1 MSDPL
6 TEHSPEQASE
16 AVTPPE
22 GGTQDTPAEPKPERP
37 SMAAVWG
44 GGAWDVLVCAAVV
57 TIVAAQTML
66 TLDARE
72 VWYSDE
78 IRYAAAFREMLDG
91 GHYWFLQL
99 NGEPYPDK
107 PPIYFWMLAGLS
119 WLVGSRELWVMFLGS
134 AVSGAA
140 FILASYV
147 LLKQV
152 LGRAEASVAA
162 ALLMATPL
170 VGALFQHVR
179 MDLLFAT
186 AIALAQLCLFVGA
199 RRERN
204 NPLIVAGFALGAVA
218 TLIKGPL
225 GLAFPLVGLL
235 TDVALRQRLG
245 RLLQLDVLV
254 GLAAVVGLI
263 GGWAAIAAADIGL
276 ERFLAMMDQQV
287 VQRATDA
294 WTHRRPGWYYLAVL
308 PLVWLPW
315 TVLIGLPPIW
325 RWLGSGVWLSLARRF
340 QPDNAKTAG
349 LLFLG
354 ITALGDL
361 VLLSVLSGKLH
372 IYLVPLLPKL
382 AGLSAAAILALEPR
396 WRARFWAAVGTVFG
410 LLGLVVVTAGFSP
423 DNPLPVPAIV
433 LPALALVGLAGAVIA
448 LRRIAVVAPLLAGVV
463 GMTAVMIVLGMTV
476 GPALDAHLSPAK
488 LGRIMAQ
495 YRDCGYQPIA
505 YGVRGGT
512 FTYYA
517 GGPVLETSD
526 PQAFREMVAEH
537 QAVVVAIRRWSFDRA
552 GAGGGGGELQRS
564 DFISHEPVAEQEISG
579 QHYIL
584 LAWAPDATK
593 QSKSCP

>member
-1 MSDPL
+1 MSEPP
-6 TEHSPEQASE
+6 TEQSPEQASE
-16 AVTPPE
+16 AAAPPE
-22 GGTQDTPAEPKPERP
+22 GGTQETPAEPKPERP
-37 SMAAVWG
+37 GMAAVWG
-44 GGAWDVLVCAAVV
+44 GGAWDVLVCAAMVAV
-57 TIVAAQTML
+57 VAAQTVL

-140 FILASYV
+140 FVVASYV

-152 LGRAEASVAA
+152 LGRAEASVGA
-162 ALLMATPL
+162 ALLLATPL

-186 AIALAQLCLFVGA
+186 AIALAQLSFFVGA
-199 RRERN
+199 RREQN

-218 TLIKGPL
+218 TLIKGPF
-225 GLAFPLVGLL
+225 GLAFPVAGLL
-235 TDVALRQRLG
+235 VDAALRQRFG
-245 RLLQLDVLV
+245 RLFRLDVLL
-254 GLAAVVGLI
+254 GLAVSVALI
-263 GGWAAIAAADIGL
+263 GGWAAISVADVGL
-276 ERFLAMMDQQV
+276 ERFLAMMDKQV

-294 WTHRRPGWYYLAVL
+294 WTHRRPGWYYLVVL

-325 RWLGSGVWLSLARRF
+325 RWLGRGVRLSLALRF
-340 QPDNAKTAG
+340 QPDSAKTAG

-354 ITALGDL
+354 ISALGDL
-361 VLLSVLSGKLH
+361 ALLSVMSSKLH

-382 AGLSAAAILALEPR
+382 AGLSAAAILAMETR
-396 WRARFWAAVGTVFG
+396 WRARFWAAAGLVFA
-410 LLGLVVVTAGFSP
+410 LLGLCVLATGFLP

-433 LPALALVGLAGAVIA
+433 LPTLTLAVLGAALITV
-448 LRRIAVVAPLLAGVV
+448 RRMAVVVPLLAGVV
-463 GMTAVMIVLGMTV
+463 GMTGVMIVLGLTV

-488 LGRIMAQ
+488 LGRVMAQ
-495 YRDCGYQPIA
+495 YRECGYQPIS
-505 YGVRGGT
+505 YGIRGGT

-526 PQAFREMVAEH
+526 PETFRGMVEEH
-537 QAVVVAIRRWSFDRA
+537 QAVVVAIRRWAYDRA
-552 GAGGGGGELQRS
+552 AADITELRGG
-564 DFISHEPVAEQEISG
+564 DFASHDPVADQVISG
-579 QHYIL
+579 EHYIL
-584 LAWAPDATK
+584 LAWSPAATK
-593 QSKSCP
+593 ETKSCP